1 MQNKDIPEAEDRFT
15 SDNARW
21 HACLVREK
29 AANDRIA
36 ELQFAKEQGIEQ
48 GIEQEREAKIADHRT
63 LPKIADHRTLPEKL
77 GSRGPTAEKTVVLT
91 EASAEKPFP
100 AIMRVWTGHYTDE
113 NLPAGSH
120 QGASFPSG
128 KLCST

>member
-36 ELQFAKEQGIEQ
+36 ELQFAKEE

-63 LPKIADHRTLPEKL
+63 LLEKL
-77 GSRGPTAEKTVVLT
+77 GSRGLTAEKTVVLT

-113 NLPAGSH
+113 NLPAGSQ

>member
-1 MQNKDIPEAEDRFT
+1 MQNKDIPEAEDRFK

-36 ELQFAKEQGIEQ
+36 ELQFAKEEGIEQ
-48 GIEQEREAKIADHRT
+48 GIEQERDAKIADHRT
-63 LPKIADHRTLPEKL
+63 LLEKL

-113 NLPAGSH
+113 NLPAGSQ

>member
-48 GIEQEREAKIADHRT
+48 GIEQEREA
-63 LPKIADHRTLPEKL
+63 KIADHRTLPEKL

>member
-36 ELQFAKEQGIEQ
+36 ELQFAKEEGIEQ
-48 GIEQEREAKIADHRT
+48 GIEQG
-63 LPKIADHRTLPEKL
+63 KIADHRTLPEKL